1 MEQKKIRPARRVEN
15 IKEYYFS
22 RKLKEVALLNAEG
35 KDIISLGV
43 GGPDLPPC
51 ENAIERLGSA
61 ARRGDVHSYQPTS
74 GIAGLRKAYSDW
86 YARWYGVMLDPATEI
101 QPLIGSK
108 EGILIVNLAFLN
120 PGDGVLV
127 PDPGILPIHLAV
139 NLWKPR
145 FINITL
151 GKRTAGILIS
161 TSWKNA
167 VGQNQADVGELS

>member
-86 YARWYGVMLDPATEI
+86 YARWYGVMLDPATEM
-101 QPLIGSK
+101 
-108 EGILIVNLAFLN
+108 
-120 PGDGVLV
+120 
-127 PDPGILPIHLAV
+127 AV

-161 TSWKNA
+161 TSWKKCRWTK
-167 VGQNQADVGELS
+167 SS